1 MMSTDH
7 PVAFGSTPFS
17 GRVAV
22 TERGVPHPVHEFQA
36 NHTHVHSLSQLV
48 SPGIFQDTLLPSF
61 ALHSGLA
68 VLAYAT
74 GRATDRLEAKDW
86 LWPLGPVIN
95 AWWSSVGRRVAAGG
109 VTLPAALEALSRP
122 ERLLLAGVTLWG
134 GRLFYRLASR
144 SARRDSDEPRYEAAK
159 KSEGAQSLWNKAFF
173 TTYLPEAAFQTIIS
187 LPFSATFRHQGP
199 VLQGAS
205 SALQSVA
212 IGLFG
217 TGLALEV
224 LADWQLEKFRQAG
237 SEDKICREGVWSI
250 VRHPNYLGD
259 IIVHFSFPILLYASD
274 LLTPVALFGPI
285 ANYLFLRYI
294 GGDKENEQSQLQRYS
309 EKYPAKKADFDDYRS
324 KENSVWPRL
333 DQVTNP
339 WLWAVAG
346 AGVATVLI
354 EGLSQQWL

>member
-1 MMSTDH
+1 
-7 PVAFGSTPFS
+7 
-17 GRVAV
+17 
-22 TERGVPHPVHEFQA
+22 
-36 NHTHVHSLSQLV
+36 
-48 SPGIFQDTLLPSF
+48 
-61 ALHSGLA
+61 

-74 GRATDRLEAKDW
+74 GRATDRFEAKDW

-109 VTLPAALEALSRP
+109 VTLPAALSALSRP

-144 SARRDSDEPRYEAAK
+144 SARRDSDEPRDEAAK

-224 LADWQLEKFRQAG
+224 LADWQLEKFKQAG

-250 VRHPNYLGD
+250 VRHPKCVSPAITVLKARRLTILQLPGRHNCPFL
-259 IIVHFSFPILLYASD
+259 FPDPPLRFRLANSSGAVRADCKLLV
-274 LLTPVALFGPI
+274 PALHRRRQGERAEP
-285 ANYLFLRYI
+285 AAT
-294 GGDKENEQSQLQRYS
+294 LQR
-309 EKYPAKKADFDDYRS
+309 E
-324 KENSVWPRL
+324 EPRE
-333 DQVTNP
+333 
-339 WLWAVAG
+339 
-346 AGVATVLI
+346 
-354 EGLSQQWL
+354 EGTL